1 MDAIASGRRTVRDRV
16 RRRVLTT
23 VLGFIDNRA
32 TIRRAAPQAPDHL
45 TAHPG
50 HGPDDGP
57 R

>member
-32 TIRRAAPQAPDHL
+32 TIRRAATLAAAPL
-45 TAHPG
+45 PAHPG
-50 HGPDDGP
+50 DGPDDVP